1 MQNNNDKKVK
11 KITKMFVEDLRRVRG
26 GSATTKLDSP
36 CPEYTTLACNE
47 ESPWFCSAC

>member
-1 MQNNNDKKVK
+1 MQKNSTNKVK

-26 GSATTKLDSP
+26 GSATAKTDSP
-36 CPEYTTLACNE
+36 CPAITTLACGE